1 MAEPMVEVFIYET
14 RQFLEQ
20 LEQIS
25 LASEENGGFSVD
37 DVNEIFRAMH
47 TIKGSAAMMMFDE
60 VSTLAHSVEDI
71 FYYIRELHP
80 QKVDATAI
88 TDIVLNA
95 VDFIRIEMDKLDNG
109 GKPDASSQELREYT
123 KNFLREMKL
132 ANGDDPDI
140 DLRKVKNAGQQKPKP
155 KQYYIG
161 AAKQP
166 ETDGGINAD
175 GSPENGVHIFA
186 ATIFFQ
192 EGCEMEE
199 VRAFGVLNNLK
210 DKVIEIH
217 NLPEKILEDETAADT
232 IKSLGFRIFFTTK
245 LDCDQIKKELD
256 QTIFLEKLELKE
268 LNSTAECE
276 YWPSPETVSINAME
290 NTDPIKPDLPPAGNA
305 AEQEA
310 DGSNQPVSR
319 LPGQVSTPMPA
330 APSQGSSKPVH
341 HGEGSQM
348 ISVRVDKLD
357 RLMDLVGE
365 LVIAEAMVVQNPD
378 LAGLELDNFQKAAR
392 QLHKINGELQDSVM
406 SLRMVPLDGTFKKM
420 NRIVRDMTKKLGKK
434 AKLVL
439 VGQDTEVDKNIN
451 EHISDPLMHIVR
463 NSIDHGIEMP
473 EVRKE
478 AGKNEMGTVVLSA
491 ENAGGEVV
499 IKIKDDGGGLNKEK
513 ILDRARKN
521 GLLTRPEEEYTDGE
535 IYSFIFAPGF
545 STKEKVT
552 EFSGRGVGMDVVVS
566 NIKALG
572 GHVLVDSNPGQGSV
586 TTIRIPLTLAI
597 IDGMSVTV
605 GESSFTIPISSISRS
620 FRPTP
625 GQIFRDTEGQEMIMV
640 QENCCPVIRL
650 HDLYG
655 IEGAVTEPTEGI
667 VMLLE
672 AGDKTFGVV
681 ADRLLGVQEIVV
693 KPVPAYISK
702 AMNTTGIS
710 GCTLLGDGSISLILD
725 PQKLHHIIYS

>member
-1 MAEPMVEVFIYET
+1 MVEVFIYET

-25 LASEENGGFSVD
+25 LASEENGGFSTE

-47 TIKGSAAMMMFDE
+47 TIKGSAAMMMYEE
-60 VSTLAHSVEDI
+60 VSTLAHAVEDI

-95 VDFIRIEMDKLDNG
+95 VDFIRIEMDKLDSG
-109 GKPDASSQELREYT
+109 AQPDMSSQELRDYT
-123 KNFLREMKL
+123 HSFLREMKI
-132 ANGDDPDI
+132 ANGDDPDV
-140 DLRKVKNAGQQKPKP
+140 DLRKAKNAATGQKPKQQ
-155 KQYYIG
+155 KYYIG
-161 AAKQP
+161 AAQP
-166 ETDGGINAD
+166 TKKTTPQTGE
-175 GSPENGVHIFA
+175 ELRVFA
-186 ATIFFQ
+186 ATLFF
-192 EGCEMEE
+192 EDGCEMEE

-210 DKVIEIH
+210 DKVAEIH
-217 NLPEKILEDETAADT
+217 NLPEKILEDDTAADT
-232 IKSLGFRIFFTTK
+232 IKKLGFRIFFTTTM
-245 LDCDQIKKELD
+245 DYDQAEKELN

-268 LNSTAECE
+268 LKSTAECE
-276 YWPSPETVSINAME
+276 YWPSQEIVAINAME
-290 NTDPIKPDLPPAGNA
+290 NSEPVKPELPPA
-305 AEQEA
+305 EA
-310 DGSNQPVSR
+310 TVQAGTGQQTSSPTVPQAVPQGGSH
-319 LPGQVSTPMPA
+319 GKEA
-330 APSQGSSKPVH
+330 H
-341 HGEGSQM
+341 HGEAAQM

-378 LAGLELDNFQKAAR
+378 LAGLELDSFQKAAR
-392 QLHKINGELQDSVM
+392 QLHKISGELQDSVM
-406 SLRMVPLDGTFKKM
+406 SLRMVPLEGTFKKM

-434 AKLVL
+434 AHLITL
-439 VGQDTEVDKNIN
+439 GEDTEVDKNIN

-473 EVRKE
+473 EVRK
-478 AGKNEMGTVVLSA
+478 ANGKPEMGTVELSA
-491 ENAGGEVV
+491 ENAGGEV
-499 IKIKDDGGGLNKEK
+499 IIRIKDDGGGLNKEK
-513 ILDRARKN
+513 ILERARKN
-521 GLLTRPEEEYTDGE
+521 NLLTKPESEYTDRE

-572 GHVLVDSNPGQGSV
+572 GNVQVDSTPGQGSV
-586 TTIRIPLTLAI
+586 TTIHIPLTLAI

-605 GESSFTIPISSISRS
+605 GESGFTIPIGSISRS
-620 FRPTP
+620 FRPEQ
-625 GQIFRDTEGQEMIMV
+625 GQIFRDPEGQEMLMIGDK
-640 QENCCPVIRL
+640 CCPVIRL
-650 HDLYG
+650 YDMFN

-667 VMLLE
+667 VLLLE
-672 AGDKTFGVV
+672 AGDKLFGVL

-693 KPVPAYISK
+693 KPVPQYISK
-702 AMNTTGIS
+702 IMDTTGIS

-725 PQKLHHIIYS
+725 PQKLHRIIYS

>member
-20 LEQIS
+20 LEQIA
-25 LASEENGGFSVD
+25 LGSEENGGFSVD

-60 VSTLAHSVEDI
+60 VSTLAHAVEDI

-95 VDFIRIEMDKLDNG
+95 VDFIRIEMDKLDSG
-109 GKPDASSQELREYT
+109 GQPDMSSQELRDYT
-123 KNFLREMKL
+123 KNFLREMKI

-140 DLRKVKNAGQQKPKP
+140 DLRKAKNANAAKKKP

-161 AAKQP
+161 AAKTP
-166 ETDGGINAD
+166 EPGEAAAGEGKKEDGIH
-175 GSPENGVHIFA
+175 VFA

-210 DKVIEIH
+210 EKVIEIH
-217 NLPEKILEDETAADT
+217 NLPEKILEDDTAVDT

-245 LDCDQIKKELD
+245 MDYDEVKKELD
-256 QTIFLEKLELKE
+256 QTIFMEKLELKE
-268 LNSTAECE
+268 LSSTAECE
-276 YWPSPETVSINAME
+276 YWPTPETVAINAME
-290 NTDPIKPDLPPAGNA
+290 NTEPIKPELPPVSERPEPMAPPPPPVAG
-305 AEQEA
+305 
-310 DGSNQPVSR
+310 SR
-319 LPGQVSTPMPA
+319 T
-330 APSQGSSKPVH
+330 PVH
-341 HGEGSQM
+341 HGEGAQM

-357 RLMDLVGE
+357 KLMDLVGE
-365 LVIAEAMVVQNPD
+365 LVIAEAMVTQNPD

-406 SLRMVPLDGTFKKM
+406 ALRMVPLEGTFKKM

-434 AKLVL
+434 ARLVL
-439 VGQDTEVDKNIN
+439 VGEETEVDKNIN

-473 EVRKE
+473 EVRLD
-478 AGKNEMGTVVLSA
+478 AGKQEMGTVTLSA

-513 ILDRARKN
+513 IMERARKN
-521 GLLTRPEEEYTDGE
+521 GLLTKPEAEYTDRE

-566 NIKALG
+566 NIKTLG
-572 GHVLVDSNPGQGSV
+572 GNVVVDSEPGQGST

-597 IDGMSVTV
+597 IDGMSVSV
-605 GESSFTIPISSISRS
+605 GGSSFTIPITSISRS
-620 FRPTP
+620 FRPEE
-625 GQIFRDTEGQEMIMV
+625 GQIFQDPDGQEMIMV
-640 QENCCPVIRL
+640 QGKCCPVVRL
-650 HDLYG
+650 YDMYK
-655 IEGAVTEPTEGI
+655 IDEAITEPSEGI
-667 VMLLE
+667 VLLLE
-672 AGDKTFGVV
+672 AGEKTFGVL
-681 ADRLLGVQEIVV
+681 ADKLLGVQEIVV
-693 KPVPAYISK
+693 KPVPQYISK
-702 AMNTTGIS
+702 LMNTTGIS

-725 PQKLHHIIYS
+725 PQMLHNMIYS